1 MPIDIEKSNIGVII
15 VDKNGGTLELEPNV
29 FIKFEKK

>member
-15 VDKNGGTLELEPNV
+15 VDKNGDILELEPNV